1 MLDDDES
8 PTATDDDDEPTCDEH
23 IGGAAPSI
31 KLVVRGI
38 KRRPMKRAFDIVLA
52 GAIVVMGF
60 VVIVLMPL
68 DCVMGFVWYVV
79 SGGFR

>member
-8 PTATDDDDEPTCDEH
+8 PTATEDDEPTCDEH

-52 GAIVVMGF
+52 GAIDVMGF
-60 VVIVLMPL
+60 VVIVIDASRLL
-68 DCVMGFVWYVV
+68 GVFGFY
-79 SGGFR
+79 GGFR

>member
-60 VVIVLMPL
+60 VVIVIDASTRLL
-68 DCVMGFVWYVV
+68 FWVCY
-79 SGGFR
+79 GGFR